1 MTEFTVDQALQQGIE
16 AHKTGKVQEADRLY
30 TAILKAQPR
39 HPDANHNMGVLAVGV
54 GKVEQALPF
63 FKTALEANP
72 TKAQYWLS
80 YIDTLIKL
88 DKLTEA
94 KAVLDQAKS
103 KGAQGDGFDKLE
115 QRLHETAQEPLE
127 ASKIAIEAQPP
138 KPFILDSLKLDQ
150 AIKLAKKKAKEGS
163 PEEAKRIYQEI
174 LTKFPKN
181 KRARDGLKGL
191 VVSVAD
197 KASKVQDV
205 PRGEL
210 QSLINLYNKGQLA
223 LVVEHAQGLTK
234 RYPEAFAV
242 WNLLGV
248 AAAQIGQLDQTIFAY
263 NKALAIKPDYAEA
276 YNNLGN
282 ALKEQGKLAEAI
294 EAYNKALAIKPDYAE
309 PYNNLGVTLKGQG
322 KLEEAI
328 EAYNKALAIK
338 PDHAEAHYNMGNAFK
353 SEGKLEEAIEA
364 YDRALAIKPDYAHA
378 KHILLETLK
387 IYSPKNKYRNALVH
401 IDNKIKLVHNKYVL
415 PKIDHELAAH
425 TSSLLNELQN
435 ADTNLST
442 RSLQIYKRNNVDLN
456 CKRHVEIFNK
466 KEIIPKFCF
475 GCYKV
480 QVDVL
485 TVLDLIRLAALFY
498 KIEFESD
505 LTRKCLVEVR
515 PNIPGSYK
523 GLIYCRGIDQAH
535 SVKKQ
540 LNIHLRDLNKNLV
553 AKIKKGCSEFPLA
566 FPKYGEVAAREEE
579 MMQYPQE
586 WQALENEFD
595 AKTLMSP
602 DIYVNSSLKE
612 FCLSDYLIIH
622 KWIDYAKGIG
632 DPTSKLFCSVPIKY
646 GNIWEIAKA
655 RSQ

>member
-174 LTKFPKN
+174 LNKFPKN

-263 NKALAIKPDYAEA
+263 KA
-276 YNNLGN
+276 
-282 ALKEQGKLAEAI
+282 
-294 EAYNKALAIKPDYAE
+294 
-309 PYNNLGVTLKGQG
+309 
-322 KLEEAI
+322 
-328 EAYNKALAIK
+328 
-338 PDHAEAHYNMGNAFK
+338 F
-353 SEGKLEEAIEA
+353 
-364 YDRALAIKPDYAHA
+364 
-378 KHILLETLK
+378 
-387 IYSPKNKYRNALVH
+387 
-401 IDNKIKLVHNKYVL
+401 
-415 PKIDHELAAH
+415 
-425 TSSLLNELQN
+425 
-435 ADTNLST
+435 
-442 RSLQIYKRNNVDLN
+442 
-456 CKRHVEIFNK
+456 
-466 KEIIPKFCF
+466 
-475 GCYKV
+475 
-480 QVDVL
+480 
-485 TVLDLIRLAALFY
+485 
-498 KIEFESD
+498 
-505 LTRKCLVEVR
+505 
-515 PNIPGSYK
+515 
-523 GLIYCRGIDQAH
+523 
-535 SVKKQ
+535 
-540 LNIHLRDLNKNLV
+540 
-553 AKIKKGCSEFPLA
+553 
-566 FPKYGEVAAREEE
+566 
-579 MMQYPQE
+579 
-586 WQALENEFD
+586 
-595 AKTLMSP
+595 
-602 DIYVNSSLKE
+602 
-612 FCLSDYLIIH
+612 
-622 KWIDYAKGIG
+622 
-632 DPTSKLFCSVPIKY
+632 
-646 GNIWEIAKA
+646 
-655 RSQ
+655 